1 MAMEIR
7 AGPEKF
13 LREQRAFKGLYSN
26 RLIIITEQGQLC
38 PQTLVIEVGA
48 WGRGT

>member
-1 MAMEIR
+1 MAMETR

-26 RLIIITEQGQLC
+26 RLIIITEQGAVVSTN
-38 PQTLVIEVGA
+38 P
-48 WGRGT
+48 WS